1 MTKQICK
8 GRLKIVQRL
17 DLWNIMK
24 DRNQEKKIAAR
35 CFTICSSYKF
45 RCLDSVVQGHA
56 VLMRRKC
63 IFFLWFSL
71 FKRHFLDLQPN
82 SHNWHW
88 SNVPKPVR
96 GTSSSISEHVF
107 FKNMFK
113 TDAWPWN
120 KTLYLK
126 SKPSWFALFLNKIEL
141 TKMQISI
148 FRVAFRNVS
157 RWARGGG

>member
-24 DRNQEKKIAAR
+24 DRNQEKKKIAAR
-35 CFTICSSYKF
+35 CFTICSSHKF
-45 RCLDSVVQGHA
+45 RCWDSVVQGHA

-96 GTSSSISEHVF
+96 RTSSSISEH
-107 FKNMFK
+107 MFSLK
-113 TDAWPWN
+113 ICLKLMLDLEIKLYIWN
-120 KTLYLK
+120 QNLLD
-126 SKPSWFALFLNKIEL
+126 SLCF
-141 TKMQISI
+141 
-148 FRVAFRNVS
+148 
-157 RWARGGG
+157 